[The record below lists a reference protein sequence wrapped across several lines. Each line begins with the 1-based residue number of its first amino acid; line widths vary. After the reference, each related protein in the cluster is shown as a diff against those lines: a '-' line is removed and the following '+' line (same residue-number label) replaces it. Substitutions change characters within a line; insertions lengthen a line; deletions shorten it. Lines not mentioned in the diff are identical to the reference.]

1 MEQVLDEALFQTKEN
16 TAKYAGFWP
25 RLGAL
30 IIDGIILAPLS
41 YGLTY
46 LNVTIWKGSLIMIL
60 VSLVTMAYKPVMEH
74 LYGATLGKMSL
85 NLKVTNLELGKA
97 SLNEILLRNIF
108 HITPSLITLIFM
120 IGVYQDPGFQ
130 SVSGYGDYSTFV
142 GGFTMIQYVNIL
154 MGGLVIADA
163 IVMLADKR
171 NRAWH
176 DKIAGTYVIEVQK
189 SYTRQ

>member
-1 MEQVLDEALFQTKEN
+1 MEQVLDEALFQTKEK
-16 TAKYAGFWP
+16 TVKYAGFWP

-30 IIDGIILAPLS
+30 IIDGIILAPIS

-46 LNVTIWKGSLIMIL
+46 LNVTLWKGSLIMVLATLIG
-60 VSLVTMAYKPVMEH
+60 MAYKPVMEH

-85 NLKVTNLELGKA
+85 NLKVTNLDFEKS
-97 SLNEILLRNIF
+97 SLSQILLRNIF
-108 HITPSLITLIFM
+108 NIAPSLVTLVLM

-130 SVSGYGDYSTFV
+130 SVSGYSEYSTFLSS
-142 GGFTMIQYVNIL
+142 FKMIQYVNLL

-176 DKIAGTYVIEVQK
+176 DRIAGTFVIEVQK
-189 SYTRQ
+189 LYTK